1 MRPAHL
7 SPRHAQPVQ
16 AGWRHSLLAMLLA
29 VSFAPAAHAGLFD
42 DTEARRQIVELKEQV
57 GKLEDMARGQLDLVN
72 QIEALR
78 ADLARLQGQ
87 VEVLTYESETNQKRQ
102 RDFYVD
108 LDTRLRKL
116 ETPAAVPA
124 GDKPA
129 EAEGSLPAA
138 AAKTADPQAETKDYE
153 TALNFVK
160 ASKYKEAA
168 AAFDGFV
175 KNYPS
180 SPLAPSAQFWLGNS
194 YYALHDCKKSQEA
207 QQVVVHRWPDTPKA
221 PDALLSISSCQ
232 QELGDAKASRKTLEL
247 LVSKYPNSP
256 AADSARKQLKKK

>member
-1 MRPAHL
+1 MRAAHL
-7 SPRHAQPVQ
+7 HSRMPQPRLRRSLA
-16 AGWRHSLLAMLLA
+16 ALLLAA
-29 VSFAPAAHAGLFD
+29 VLAPAAQAGLFD

-72 QIEALR
+72 QIESLR

-87 VEVLTYESETNQKRQ
+87 VEVLVYESETNQKRQ

-116 ETPAAVPA
+116 ETPQ

-129 EAEGSLPAA
+129 EGASLPAA
-138 AAKTADPQAETKDYE
+138 AAAAGKPAADPQAETKDYE
-153 TALNFVK
+153 SALNTVK
-160 ASKYKEAA
+160 AGKYKEALT
-168 AAFDGFV
+168 AFDSFV

-180 SPLAPSAQFWLGNS
+180 SPLAPSAQYWLGNS
-194 YYALHDCKKSQEA
+194 HYALHDCKRAQEA
-207 QQVVVHRWPDTPKA
+207 QQVVVSRWPESPKA
-221 PDALLSISSCQ
+221 ADALLNIANCQ
-232 QELGDAKASRKTLEL
+232 LELGDAKASRKTLEL
-247 LVSKYPNSP
+247 LVSKYPASP